1 MLSCFPLPV
10 IRWKVARPKTERPMT
25 SPAPHQTSESREAVE
40 VWAERLVWG
49 LLSFAALRL
58 YLRLPASVFERL
70 FRHFEIGGSPQSAR
84 ETRRGWARGFGR
96 LVEAWPGP
104 RGRED
109 DRFKTWAGA
118 VLEFCQSLAGENVR
132 HPGTK
137 LLSYHDVFLQ
147 LEGFQI
153 VTDFFASDG
162 TGRKLAGAV
171 AEAFPESRVARIA
184 HGRQELAHGNI
195 DGAITAAKRA
205 LAVETGCPRAQKLLL
220 EAYRLKQKRD
230 PAFRQN
236 DMETGSL
243 AGRFCSRPFD
253 SLTTVDSGG
262 KSLSYLCQCGGWLPY
277 SAGSVLDADNVDTVW
292 NSPAARELRRSI
304 LDGDYSYCSR
314 NLCTAILRGEL
325 PLQSEVTD
333 PQMRRYI
340 DGKITALE
348 EGPRNVQLSHD
359 ASCNLACPT
368 CRKEIITAQSAQ
380 NDRYATARDRVIL
393 PLLSKVSGHVLITGW
408 GDPFASRHYRSI
420 LERLNR
426 KDFPGLYLSI
436 LTNGQ
441 LLDEKQWESI
451 RPAHEMITDLSVSVD
466 AAREET
472 YEDVRRPG
480 RWSRLIPNLEH
491 LGRVRKSGQL
501 PFLGLNFVVQ
511 KKNFREMPEFVELG
525 IKVGA
530 DSVRFMK
537 YWNFGA
543 QSREEF
549 MEADVAS
556 PSHPLNAEF
565 REVLRHPLMSHPSV
579 NSYNLKSL
587 FSDPS
592 AGDGGGIVS

>member
-1 MLSCFPLPV
+1 MVSKF
-10 IRWKVARPKTERPMT
+10 
-25 SPAPHQTSESREAVE
+25 
-40 VWAERLVWG
+40 
-49 LLSFAALRL
+49 LSFSAFRL
-58 YLRLPASVFERL
+58 QPGLPAWAYGLL
-70 FRHFEIGGSPQSAR
+70 FRHFVIGGSPQSAR
-84 ETRRGWARGFGR
+84 ATRQEWARGFQR
-96 LVEAWPGP
+96 LVMEWPGP
-104 RGRED
+104 RNRED
-109 DRFKTWAGA
+109 DRFKSWAGD
-118 VLEFCQSLAGENVR
+118 VLKFCQSLAGENVS
-132 HPGTK
+132 HPGAK
-137 LLSYHDVFLQ
+137 ILSYHDVFLQ

-153 VTDFFASDG
+153 VLAFFSAEDG
-162 TGRKLAGAV
+162 GRKLAGAV

-195 DGAITAAKRA
+195 DGAIAAAKRA

-220 EAYRLKQKRD
+220 EAYLLKQKQD
-230 PAFRQN
+230 PAFKQN

-243 AGRFCSRPFD
+243 AGRFCSKPFD

-277 SAGSVLDADNVDTVW
+277 SAGSVLDADDVDTVW
-292 NSPAARELRRSI
+292 NSPTARELRRSI
-304 LDGDYSYCSR
+304 LDGDFSYCSR
-314 NLCTAILRGEL
+314 NLCPMILRGEL

-340 DGKITALE
+340 DGKTTALE

-368 CRKEIITAQSAQ
+368 CRKEIITAKSTE
-380 NDRYATARDRVIL
+380 NDRYAEARDRVIL
-393 PLLSKVSGHVLITGW
+393 PMLSRVQGYVLITGW

-426 KDFPGLYLSI
+426 KDFPGLYLGI

-441 LLDEKQWESI
+441 LLDEKQWEAI
-451 RPAHEMITDLSVSVD
+451 RPAHEMIANLSVSVD
-466 AAREET
+466 AAREQT

-480 RWSRLIPNLEH
+480 RWSRLIPNLEF
-491 LGRVRKSGQL
+491 LGRVRKSGEL
-501 PFLGLNFVVQ
+501 PSFRLNFVVQ

-525 IKVGA
+525 IRVGA
-530 DSVRFMK
+530 DSVKFMK

-549 MEADVAS
+549 MEEDVAS

-579 NSYNLKSL
+579 DSFNLKSL

-592 AGDGGGIVS
+592 AGDGGGIIS